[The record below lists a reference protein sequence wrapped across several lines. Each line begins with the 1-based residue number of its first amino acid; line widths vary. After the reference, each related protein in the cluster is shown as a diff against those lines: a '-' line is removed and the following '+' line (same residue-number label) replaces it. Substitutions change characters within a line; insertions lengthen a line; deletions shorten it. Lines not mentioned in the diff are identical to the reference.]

1 MVDNGLRI
9 MLNSDDPT
17 MFRTDVAKEYVDLC
31 TALRYGPDRV
41 REFVMNGVEAAWLDD
56 GERDLMRR
64 SFAAEFDELLAQ
76 VSGPVPA

>member
-1 MVDNGLRI
+1 
-9 MLNSDDPT
+9 
-17 MFRTDVAKEYVDLC
+17 MFHSDVAKEYVDLRA
-31 TALRYGPDRV
+31 ALRYGPERV

-56 GERDLMRR
+56 GERAAMRR